1 MVVKLTRNIII
12 GLVLGI
18 LVGIVSNAFL
28 PGLFPKLDTYLLKPV
43 GSIFVNLIKML
54 VVPIV
59 FVSIVVGTMGISDPK
74 KLGRIGAKTMA
85 FFLVTTMIA
94 VSLSMTLA
102 FIVKPGSA
110 AAMQSAGVAEF
121 QAAEP
126 PSVIDTMVNII
137 PANPVA
143 ALVEGN
149 MLQIIAFA
157 IFVGLALAMLGE
169 RTKALASLFEQA
181 NDVMVHLVHVIM
193 LTAPYGAF
201 ALIASAVGSQGRDV
215 LASLVMYFL
224 VVLGALLLHVA
235 ITYSL
240 AVGLLGRMNPL
251 AFFKGFSPAMAVAFS
266 TSSSSGTLPVSMQ
279 TAQENLGISRE
290 VSSFVQPLGATV
302 NMDGTAIMQGV
313 ATVFIAQITGIE
325 LSFAQI
331 VMVVVTATLASIG
344 TAGVPGVG
352 LVMLAMV
359 LEQVGLPLEPIGLI
373 LSVDRLLDMTRTA
386 VNITGDAAC
395 ALFVSRSEGD
405 RVLAGGPSES

>member
-1 MVVKLTRNIII
+1 VKLTRNIII

-18 LVGIVSNAFL
+18 LVGVLSNAFL
-28 PGLFPKLDTYLLKPV
+28 PVIFPKLDTYLLKPV
-43 GSIFVNLIKML
+43 GSIFLNLIKML

-59 FVSIVVGTMGISDPK
+59 FVSIVVGTMGISDPR
-74 KLGRIGAKTMA
+74 KLGRIGAKTIG
-85 FFLVTTMIA
+85 FFLVTTVIA
-94 VSLSMTLA
+94 VSLAMTLA
-102 FIVKPGSA
+102 FIVKPGGEGALRIAGTSA
-110 AAMQSAGVAEF
+110 F
-121 QAAEP
+121 KAAEP
-126 PSVIDTMVNII
+126 PSVIDTIVNII

-157 IFVGLALAMLGE
+157 IFIGLALAMLGE
-169 RTKALASLFEQA
+169 RTRALANLFEQA

-215 LASLVMYFL
+215 LASLAMYFL
-224 VVLGALLLHVA
+224 VVLGALILHCAV
-235 ITYSL
+235 TYSL
-240 AVGLLGRMNPL
+240 AVGLLCRMNPL
-251 AFFKGFSPAMAVAFS
+251 AFFRGFSPAMAVAFS

-279 TAQENLGISRE
+279 PAQENLGVSRE

-313 ATVFIAQITGIE
+313 ATVFIAQITGTD
-325 LSFAQI
+325 LSLAEI

-352 LVMLAMV
+352 LIMLAMV

-386 VNITGDAAC
+386 VNITGDAVC
-395 ALFVSRSEGD
+395 AVFVSRSEAD
-405 RVLAGGPSES
+405 RAVAGQRSEA